1 MTVMDPEEKK
11 HRDAYSLVWII
22 KIPSLE
28 ADRITIIQDRSR
40 ISFGIECDSPTIVV
54 PGRYMLDSDDAEE
67 ALFAAICQVMPRSAI
82 IARKG
87 MPTPKTATA
96 CAGMGQCYWL
106 RGQGWLDEPRE
117 GAAYFDPFD
126 LLKKTPFLYKV

>member
-1 MTVMDPEEKK
+1 MTDGERK
-11 HRDAYSLVWII
+11 HRAAYDLAWII

-28 ADRITIIQDRSR
+28 ADRITIDGDRR
-40 ISFGIECDSPTIVV
+40 TQISFGIECDSPTIVV
-54 PGRYMLDSDDAEE
+54 PVKYMLDADDREE

-82 IARKG
+82 VARKG

-106 RGQGWLDEPRE
+106 RGTGWLDEPRE
-117 GAAYFDPFD
+117 GATYFDPFD